1 MSSEKQSRNICR
13 AQSCCCDGCGH
24 KDTGCQGSAARPPVL
39 EARTG
44 INLRCE
50 LELAQSQ
57 SLGGQSQG
65 GMFPLGGAAPGFAA
79 WWDVLDTRAVL
90 GNGAAGPGTGTSPG
104 QTSS

>member
-1 MSSEKQSRNICR
+1 M
-13 AQSCCCDGCGH
+13 AVGT
-24 KDTGCQGSAARPPVL
+24 DTGCQGSAARPPVL
-39 EARTG
+39 EAHTG

-57 SLGGQSQG
+57 SLGGQSQA